1 MLLHAFVP
9 ASRANGPGLRA
20 VVFFQGCRL
29 HCCGCWN
36 PQTHSSRGRDV
47 PVQAVLA
54 RIFEALRREPL
65 EGITFSGG
73 EPMHQADAVAELTAN
88 IRAADAKL
96 SLGMFSGYT
105 EQELAQGIYFGR
117 RITDRCH
124 KAALWRQTRALLDFA
139 VLGRYNQALP
149 TREPLR
155 TSLNQRLVL
164 FSDRYQASSFGPQ
177 LIEVSIEA
185 SGGAVMT
192 GFPIL
197 GSVA

>member
-29 HCCGCWN
+29 HCTGCWN
-36 PQTHSSRGRDV
+36 PQTHSFGGRDV

-54 RIFEALRREPL
+54 RLFEALRREPL

-73 EPMHQADAVAELTAN
+73 EPMHQADAAAELMAKV
-88 IRAADAKL
+88 RATDADL

-105 EQELAQGIYFGR
+105 EQELAQGIYFAGGISSR
-117 RITDRCH
+117 SHR
-124 KAALWRQTRALLDFA
+124 ASLWRQIRALLDFA

-155 TSLNQRLVL
+155 TSRNQRLVL
-164 FSDRYQASSFGPQ
+164 FSDRYQANSFGPQ

-197 GSVA
+197 GSLD